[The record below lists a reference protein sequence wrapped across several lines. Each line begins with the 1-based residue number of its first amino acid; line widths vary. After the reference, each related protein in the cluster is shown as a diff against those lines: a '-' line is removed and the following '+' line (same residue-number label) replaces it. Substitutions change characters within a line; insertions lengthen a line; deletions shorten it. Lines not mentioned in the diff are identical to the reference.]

1 MLSQMMNNRETVVR
15 GHRMRKVYKDNF
27 INDSK
32 KLQKNMVDAKLMD
45 MVEYKINDSGH
56 QYGYINNTAV
66 CVNLGVTI
74 AETTLMVKEGEIIPL
89 ILTDKIFN
97 MLSRN
102 GRRFVLLHEVGHY
115 ENGDLKLSLFNI
127 GRQYRKEIAADMYA
141 AKRMGKELA
150 LNAIS
155 ELISILKIFAP
166 YASEYT
172 QVITELNRRYSDISR
187 KCR

>member
-1 MLSQMMNNRETVVR
+1 MLSQMMNNRETVLK
-15 GHRMRKVYKDNF
+15 GHMMRKKYKDDFVNEF
-27 INDSK
+27 K
-32 KLQKNMVDAKLMD
+32 KLEKSSFKRMAD

-56 QYGYINNTAV
+56 KYGYVNSTAI

-74 AETTLMVKEGEIIPL
+74 AATTIMSTKEGELIPV

-115 ENGDLKLSLFNI
+115 ENGDLKISIFNV

-141 AKRMGKELA
+141 AERMGKELT
-150 LNAIS
+150 LSAIS
-155 ELISILKIFAP
+155 ELIDILEIFAP

-172 QVITELNRRYSDISR
+172 QLISELNRRYNDVKN